1 MPSKRR
7 VTMPKASQPDSE
19 AVTTQPIRLS
29 ATAQA
34 TYNEIASQWDL
45 SPPVRVLLRIA
56 CEAMTK
62 AEQADAITAVE
73 GMTIGDN
80 KGAAKPHPAALLARD
95 YRAQAATT
103 LQRIL
108 SNLEG

>member
-7 VTMPKASQPDSE
+7 VTTPKASQPGSE
-19 AVTTQPIRLS
+19 AVTTQPMRLS

-34 TYNEIASQWDL
+34 NYNEIASQWDL

-73 GMTIGDN
+73 GMTIGN